1 MIGDRLGKWVI
12 YKELGRG
19 GMGRV
24 YLAQEEL
31 SGRQAAL
38 KVLAAELA
46 QDAGFLHRFQRET
59 ETLSQL
65 DHPGIVRFYEAGLE
79 NGLYFYAMEYVEGQ
93 SLEEILL
100 EQGRLGW
107 KVILDIALQ
116 LCPALKH
123 VHDHGI
129 IHRDIKPPNI
139 LITARGQVK
148 LTDFGIAKVFA
159 STHLTATGG
168 IVGTAEFL
176 SPEQAAGKP
185 VTKRS
190 DLYSLGVVLYTLF
203 TGRTPFEGHTFVD
216 LLHKHRYAQ
225 FDRPQKVVPD
235 IPYELDEIVCQ
246 LLAKDPAARPADCLV
261 LGRQLE
267 SIRRKLER
275 KGRATEAGHAHDATA
290 ADNKPGSVSGGEVGP
305 ATLMSRLM
313 REELRREKQ
322 GSPLG
327 RAFNSVWVLLPLALL
342 CLGVIVWTFWPA
354 SPETLF
360 ERGAELMKSRSLAD
374 KERAWQDYLE
384 PLEKNHP
391 DHPYKKE
398 VAELQRQLEAAR
410 KGDEPA
416 AAPSISEA
424 QRFFL
429 RGQRLQLDGKSEDAR
444 RVWQNLTTVFK
455 GTESAKEWVRRAEK
469 GLAELNDAAVARARW
484 EPVRAALKR
493 AAELRDQGKLEEA
506 ERIWSALEALY
517 TPEEASAQEILREVR
532 AARGK
537 GKK

>member
-24 YLAQEEL
+24 FLAQEEL
-31 SGRQAAL
+31 GGRQAAL

-46 QDAGFLHRFQRET
+46 QDAGFLHRFQREI
-59 ETLSQL
+59 ETLSHL
-65 DHPGIVRFYEAGLE
+65 DHPGIVHFYEAGLE

-93 SLEEILL
+93 NLEEILVQ
-100 EQGRLGW
+100 QGRLGW
-107 KVILDIALQ
+107 KEVLGLTLQ
-116 LCPALKH
+116 ICPALKH

-139 LITARGQVK
+139 LVTARGQVK
-148 LTDFGIAKVFA
+148 ITDFGIAKVFA

-185 VTKRS
+185 VSKRS
-190 DLYSLGVVLYTLF
+190 DLYSLGVVLYTLL
-203 TGRTPFEGHTFVD
+203 TGRTPFEGNTFLD

-235 IPYELDEIVCQ
+235 VPYELDEIVCQ
-246 LLAKDPAARPADCLV
+246 LLEKDPAARPPDCLV

-267 SIRRKLER
+267 SVRRKLER
-275 KGRATEAGHAHDATA
+275 KSRATEAGRVHDATA
-290 ADNKPGSVSGGEVGP
+290 ADNKPGSAVGGEPGP

-313 REELRREKQ
+313 REELRREKH
-322 GSPLG
+322 GSALG

-354 SPETLF
+354 GPESLF
-360 ERGAELMKSRSLAD
+360 ARGAELMKSKSLAD
-374 KERAWQDYLE
+374 KERAWQEYLE
-384 PLEKNHP
+384 PLEKDHP

-398 VAELQRQLEAAR
+398 VAELRRQLEAAR
-410 KGDEPA
+410 KGEEPA
-416 AAPSISEA
+416 AAPSVSEA
-424 QRFFL
+424 QRFYL
-429 RGQRLQLDGKSEDAR
+429 RGQRLQLEGKSEDAR
-444 RVWQNLTTVFK
+444 RVWLDLETVFK
-455 GTESAKEWVRRAEK
+455 GDESAKEWVRRAEK

-484 EPVRAALKR
+484 APVRAALKR
-493 AAELRDQGKLEEA
+493 AAELRDQGKLKEA
-506 ERIWSALEALY
+506 ERIWDSIEALY
-517 TPEEASAQEILREVR
+517 APEGASAQEIMREVR
-532 AARGK
+532 EARGK